1 EPAGAWG
8 AVPPGKHCQR
18 EWPCTAAEFRE
29 PGPRLQPAEGRVMD
43 IRTALN
49 KIADRKDLTGEEMR
63 AVMRIIMAGEATPS
77 QIGAFLMGMRIKGE
91 TVGEI
96 AAAVSILREQ
106 MVPVE
111 APDDAIDIVGT
122 GGDGVGSLNISTATA
137 LVVAGAGVPVAKH
150 GNKALSSR
158 SGSSQALEALG
169 VKLDLTPDEIGNSI
183 AKAGIGF
190 MFAPSHHPAMR
201 HVGPARAELGVRTL
215 FNLLGPQS
223 NPAGVRRYLLGVYD
237 QQWVEPVAAA
247 LLANRAIKAWVVH
260 SSEGLD
266 ELSTSGPNFVAQI
279 ANGDLRSFE
288 LHPEQVG
295 LTLTD
300 PKDLLGGTPE
310 ENAAAIHALL
320 DGAPG
325 AYRDTVLLNAGAA
338 LLVADK
344 VASIEDGIA
353 LARETVDSGKAKQ
366 TLARLVAISNGRVS

>member
-1 EPAGAWG
+1 MSAL
-8 AVPPGKHCQR
+8 KHALGR
-18 EWPCTAAEFRE
+18 I
-29 PGPRLQPAEGRVMD
+29 AEG
-43 IRTALN
+43 
-49 KIADRKDLTGEEMR
+49 KDLTGEEMR
-63 AVMRIIMAGEATPS
+63 SAMRIIMSGEATPA

-91 TVGEI
+91 SVGEI

-106 MVPVE
+106 MVPVS
-111 APDDAIDIVGT
+111 APENAIDIVGT

-137 LVVAGAGVPVAKH
+137 LVVAAAGVPVAKH

-169 VKLDLTPDEIGNSI
+169 VRLDLTPDQIGNTI
-183 AKAGIGF
+183 AEANIGF
-190 MFAPSHHPAMR
+190 MFAPNHHPAMR
-201 HVGPARAELGVRTL
+201 HVGPARAEMGVRTL

-223 NPAGVRRYLLGVYD
+223 NPAGVRRYLLGVYS

-279 ANGDLRSFE
+279 DKGDLRSFE

-295 LTLTD
+295 LKLTD
-300 PKDLLGGTPE
+300 PKDLLGGEPAD
-310 ENAAAIHALL
+310 NAAAIIALI
-320 DGAPG
+320 DGAAG

-344 VASIEDGIA
+344 VTTIEDGIA
-353 LARETVDSGKAKQ
+353 LARETIDSGKAKD
-366 TLARLVAISNGRVS
+366 TLARLVAVSNGQTS

>member
-1 EPAGAWG
+1 
-8 AVPPGKHCQR
+8 
-18 EWPCTAAEFRE
+18 
-29 PGPRLQPAEGRVMD
+29 MD
-43 IRTALN
+43 IKAALN
-49 KIADRKDLTGEEMR
+49 KIADRQDLTGEEMR
-63 AVMRIIMAGEATPS
+63 GVMRIIMAGEATPS

-91 TVGEI
+91 SVGEI

-106 MVPVE
+106 MVPVI
-111 APDDAIDIVGT
+111 APEGAVDIVGT
-122 GGDGVGSLNISTATA
+122 GGDGIGSLNISTATA
-137 LVVAGAGVPVAKH
+137 LVVAAAGVPVAKH
-150 GNKALSSR
+150 GNKALSSK

-169 VKLDLTPDEIGNSI
+169 VKLDLTPDQISHTI
-183 AKAGIGF
+183 AQAGIGF

-201 HVGPARAELGVRTL
+201 HVGPARSEMGVRTL

-223 NPAGVRRYLLGVYD
+223 NPAGVRRYLLGVYS

-295 LTLTD
+295 LRLTD

-320 DGAPG
+320 DGAQG

-344 VASIEDGIA
+344 VETIEDGIA
-353 LARETVDSGKAKQ
+353 LAKETVDSGKAKA
-366 TLARLVAISNGRVS
+366 TLARLVAVSNGRD

>member
-1 EPAGAWG
+1 
-8 AVPPGKHCQR
+8 
-18 EWPCTAAEFRE
+18 
-29 PGPRLQPAEGRVMD
+29 MD
-43 IRTALN
+43 IRQALN
-49 KIADRKDLTGEEMR
+49 KIADRRDLTGEEMR
-63 AVMRIIMAGEATPS
+63 SVMRIIMAGEATPS

-106 MVPVE
+106 MVPVA
-111 APDDAIDIVGT
+111 APEDAIDIVGT

-137 LVVAGAGVPVAKH
+137 IVVAASGVPVAKH

-169 VKLDLTPDEIGNSI
+169 VRLDLTPEEIGRTI

-201 HVGPARAELGVRTL
+201 HVGPARAEMGVRTL

-223 NPAGVRRYLLGVYD
+223 NPAGVRRYLLGVYS

-247 LLANRAIKAWVVH
+247 LLANRAVKAWVVH

-279 ANGDLRSFE
+279 AGGDLRSFE
-288 LHPEQVG
+288 LHPEAVG
-295 LTLTD
+295 LKLTD
-300 PKDLLGGTPE
+300 PKDLLGGEPAD
-310 ENAAAIHALL
+310 NAAAIRALF

-325 AYRDTVLLNAGAA
+325 AYRETVLLNSGAA

-344 VASIEDGIA
+344 VATIEDGIA
-353 LARETVDSGKAKQ
+353 MARATIDGGKAKD
-366 TLARLVAISNGRVS
+366 TLARLVAVSNGQD

>member
-1 EPAGAWG
+1 
-8 AVPPGKHCQR
+8 
-18 EWPCTAAEFRE
+18 
-29 PGPRLQPAEGRVMD
+29 MD
-43 IRTALN
+43 IKQALN
-49 KIADRKDLTGEEMR
+49 KIADNRDLTGEEMR
-63 AVMRIIMAGEATPS
+63 SVMRIIMAGEATPS

-91 TVGEI
+91 SVGEI

-106 MVPVE
+106 MVPVA
-111 APDDAIDIVGT
+111 APEDAIDIVGT

-137 LVVAGAGVPVAKH
+137 ILVAAAGVPVAKH

-158 SGSSQALEALG
+158 SGSSQALETLG
-169 VKLDLTPDEIGNSI
+169 VKLDLTPDQI
-183 AKAGIGF
+183 ATTIVEAGIGF
-190 MFAPSHHPAMR
+190 MFAPHHHPAMR

-223 NPAGVRRYLLGVYD
+223 NPAGVRRYLLGVYS

-279 ANGDLRSFE
+279 AHGDLRSFE

-295 LTLTD
+295 LSLTD
-300 PKDLLGGTPE
+300 PKDLLGGEPAD
-310 ENAAAIHALL
+310 NAAAIVALF

-325 AYRDTVLLNAGAA
+325 AYRETVLLNAGAA

-344 VASIEDGIA
+344 VTTIEDGIA
-353 LARETVDSGKAKQ
+353 MARETLDAGKAKD
-366 TLARLVAISNGRVS
+366 TLARLVAVSNGRDR

>member
-1 EPAGAWG
+1 M
-8 AVPPGKHCQR
+8 
-18 EWPCTAAEFRE
+18 
-29 PGPRLQPAEGRVMD
+29 MD
-43 IRTALN
+43 LKAALN

-63 AVMRIIMAGEATPS
+63 GVMRIIMAGEATPS

-106 MVPVE
+106 MVPVI
-111 APDDAIDIVGT
+111 APEGAIDIVGT
-122 GGDGVGSLNISTATA
+122 GGDGIGSLNISTATA

-158 SGSSQALEALG
+158 SGASQVLEALG
-169 VKLDLTPDEIGNSI
+169 VKLDLTPEQIGTTI

-201 HVGPARAELGVRTL
+201 HVGPARSEMGVRTL

-223 NPAGVRRYLLGVYD
+223 NPAGVRRYLLGVYS

-266 ELSTSGPNFVAQI
+266 ELSTSGTNFVAQI
-279 ANGDLRSFE
+279 AGGDLRSFE
-288 LHPEQVG
+288 LNPEQVG
-295 LTLTD
+295 LKLTD

-310 ENAAAIHALL
+310 ENALAIQALL
-320 DGAPG
+320 EGAPG

-344 VASIEDGIA
+344 VATIEDGIA
-353 LARETVDSGKAKQ
+353 MAAQTVDSGKARE
-366 TLARLVAISNGRVS
+366 TLARLVAVSNGRD

>member
-1 EPAGAWG
+1 MDIKQALH
-8 AVPPGKHCQR
+8 KIS
-18 EWPCTAAEFRE
+18 
-29 PGPRLQPAEGRVMD
+29 EGR
-43 IRTALN
+43 
-49 KIADRKDLTGEEMR
+49 DLTGEEMR
-63 AVMRIIMAGEATPS
+63 SVMRIIMAGEAS
-77 QIGAFLMGMRIKGE
+77 QAQIGAFLMGMRVKGE

-96 AAAVSILREQ
+96 AAAVSILRET
-106 MVPVE
+106 MVPVT
-111 APDDAIDIVGT
+111 APDGAIDIVGT
-122 GGDGVGSLNISTATA
+122 GGDGGGSLNISTTTA
-137 LVVAGAGVPVAKH
+137 LVVAAAGVPVAKH

-158 SGSSQALEALG
+158 SGASQVLEALG
-169 VKLDLTPDEIGNSI
+169 VKLDLTPDEIGSTI
-183 AKAGIGF
+183 ANAGIGF

-201 HVGPARAELGVRTL
+201 HVGPARGEMGVRTL

-223 NPAGVRRYLLGVYD
+223 NPAGVRRYLLGVYS

-295 LTLTD
+295 LSVTD
-300 PKDLLGGTPE
+300 PKDLLGGEPSD
-310 ENAAAIHALL
+310 NAAAMMALF

-344 VASIEDGIA
+344 VTSIEDGIA
-353 LARETVDSGKAKQ
+353 MARVAIDSGAAKN
-366 TLARLVAISNGRVS
+366 TLARLVAVSNGRAQ

>member
-1 EPAGAWG
+1 
-8 AVPPGKHCQR
+8 
-18 EWPCTAAEFRE
+18 
-29 PGPRLQPAEGRVMD
+29 MD
-43 IRTALN
+43 LKQALN
-49 KIADRKDLTGEEMR
+49 KIADGKDLTGEEMR
-63 AVMRIIMAGEATPS
+63 GVMRIIMAGEATQS

-106 MVPVE
+106 MVPVT
-111 APDDAIDIVGT
+111 APEDAIDIVGT

-137 LVVAGAGVPVAKH
+137 IVVAGAGVPVAKH

-169 VKLDLTPDEIGNSI
+169 VKLDLTPAEISKTI
-183 AKAGIGF
+183 AAAGIGF
-190 MFAPSHHPAMR
+190 MFAPHHHPAMR
-201 HVGPARAELGVRTL
+201 HVGPARAEMGVRTL

-223 NPAGVRRYLLGVYD
+223 NPAGVRRYLLGVYSE
-237 QQWVEPVAAA
+237 QWVEPVAAA

-279 ANGDLRSFE
+279 SGGDLRSFE
-288 LHPEQVG
+288 VHPEKVG
-295 LTLTD
+295 LKLTD
-300 PKDLLGGTPE
+300 PKDLLGGEPAD
-310 ENAAAIHALL
+310 NALAITALF

-344 VASIEDGIA
+344 VQTIEDGIA
-353 LARETVDSGKAKQ
+353 MAADSIDAGKAKH
-366 TLARLVAISNGRVS
+366 TLSRLVAVSNGRE

>member
-1 EPAGAWG
+1 
-8 AVPPGKHCQR
+8 
-18 EWPCTAAEFRE
+18 
-29 PGPRLQPAEGRVMD
+29 MD
-43 IRTALN
+43 IKQALN
-49 KIADRKDLTGEEMR
+49 KIADRRDLTGEEMR
-63 AVMRIIMAGEATPS
+63 SVMRIIMAGEATPS

-106 MVPVE
+106 MVPVV
-111 APDDAIDIVGT
+111 APEHAIDIVGT

-137 LVVAGAGVPVAKH
+137 ILVAAAGVPVAKH
-150 GNKALSSR
+150 GNRALSSK

-169 VKLDLTPDEIGNSI
+169 VKLDLTPAEISRTI
-183 AKAGIGF
+183 EKAGIGF

-201 HVGPARAELGVRTL
+201 HVGPARSEMGVRTL

-223 NPAGVRRYLLGVYD
+223 NPAGVRRYLLGVYS

-266 ELSTSGPNFVAQI
+266 ELSTSGTNFVAQI
-279 ANGDLRSFE
+279 KDGDLRSFE

-295 LTLTD
+295 LKLTD
-300 PKDLLGGTPE
+300 PKDLLGGEPA
-310 ENAAAIHALL
+310 ENAAAIVALF

-344 VASIEDGIA
+344 VATIEDGIA
-353 LARETVDSGKAKQ
+353 LAAATIDQGKAKA
-366 TLARLVAISNGRVS
+366 TLARLVAASNGQD

>member
-1 EPAGAWG
+1 MDIKQALH
-8 AVPPGKHCQR
+8 KIS
-18 EWPCTAAEFRE
+18 
-29 PGPRLQPAEGRVMD
+29 EGR
-43 IRTALN
+43 
-49 KIADRKDLTGEEMR
+49 DLTGEEMR
-63 AVMRIIMAGEATPS
+63 SVMRIIMAGEATQA
-77 QIGAFLMGMRIKGE
+77 QIGAFLMGMRVKGE

-96 AAAVSILREQ
+96 AAAVSILRET
-106 MVPVE
+106 MVPVT
-111 APDDAIDIVGT
+111 APDGAIDIVGT
-122 GGDGVGSLNISTATA
+122 GGDGGGSLNISTTTA
-137 LVVAGAGVPVAKH
+137 LVVAAAGVPVAKH

-158 SGSSQALEALG
+158 SGASQVLEALG
-169 VKLDLTPDEIGNSI
+169 VKLDLTPDEIGSTI
-183 AKAGIGF
+183 AQAGIGF

-201 HVGPARAELGVRTL
+201 HVGPARGEMGVRTL

-223 NPAGVRRYLLGVYD
+223 NPAGVRRYLLGVYS

-247 LLANRAIKAWVVH
+247 LLANRATKAWVVH

-295 LTLTD
+295 LSVTD
-300 PKDLLGGTPE
+300 PKDLLGGEPSD
-310 ENAAAIHALL
+310 NAAAMMALF

-344 VASIEDGIA
+344 VTSIEDGIA
-353 LARETVDSGKAKQ
+353 MARAAIDSGAAKN
-366 TLARLVAISNGRVS
+366 TLARLVAVSNGRAQ